1 MGADGQTHSPSLHL
15 PWEISDLICKMETIL
30 ILQSRHE
37 ELRRE
42 CKGPVHS
49 KCLVD
54 GMFGDMARDE
64 RPSGGQVLG
73 EQRRPGVGE
82 HLLSPLCLSHVSA
95 ARNALGL
102 WEDKQPMRSRLLLWP
117 GNLDS

>member
-15 PWEISDLICKMETIL
+15 PWEISDLSFLICKMEMIL
-30 ILQSRHE
+30 ILQSRRE

-54 GMFGDMARDE
+54 GTFGDMARDE
-64 RPSGGQVLG
+64 RPSGG
-73 EQRRPGVGE
+73 RF
-82 HLLSPLCLSHVSA
+82 
-95 ARNALGL
+95 
-102 WEDKQPMRSRLLLWP
+102 WESREGQGW
-117 GNLDS
+117 GNLC